1 VRTEGFS
8 GIPNETSKTCDNN
21 NNIKSENQEY
31 SGEKNDD
38 SENEK
43 KDKKTNKEG

>member
-1 VRTEGFS
+1 MRTEGFNGVS
-8 GIPNETSKTCDNN
+8 NETSKACDK